1 MTTSGIDTAP
11 FFKSVVGPFGRFM
24 KTLRVAL
31 TGGRGRV
38 APFVAAHLCSSQA
51 EVVTFSRKAG
61 DGFQCTSLL
70 TEPGALASF
79 DVVLHLGWSTVPLTS
94 EEMPG
99 VEGITD
105 LPLLQE
111 LLDSCASIRRPP
123 LLVFFSSAAVYG
135 NTSAAAVEE
144 TPCQP
149 VGHYARAKLQA
160 EDLIRSACSRHDTL
174 RCCALRISNL
184 FGSAMQST
192 KPQGLI
198 SRVCRAIHENTPISI
213 WGDGGNTK
221 DYLFLDDFLDAL
233 EIVIDRGLTGTF
245 NVASERSLSVQEI
258 VSLVESFAD
267 KKLKVVHCPAFP
279 WDVEESRISAQKL
292 RAATGW
298 RARSDIAEAIQQ
310 VIEAELKCV

>member
-1 MTTSGIDTAP
+1 M
-11 FFKSVVGPFGRFM
+11 KS
-24 KTLRVAL
+24 LRIAL
-31 TGGRGRV
+31 TGGRGRL
-38 APFVAAHLCSSQA
+38 APFVAEHMCSSQT

-70 TEPGALASF
+70 TKPEALADF

-111 LLDSCASIRRPP
+111 LLDSCLSIRRPP

-135 NTSAAAVEE
+135 NTATPAVEE

-160 EDLIRSACSRHDTL
+160 EDLIRSACRHHESL

-192 KPQGLI
+192 KPQGFV
-198 SRVCRAIHENTPISI
+198 SRVCRAIHENTPVSI

-221 DYLFLDDFLDAL
+221 DYLFLDDFLHAL
-233 EIVIDRGLTGTF
+233 EIIVDRGLTGTF
-245 NVASERSLSVQEI
+245 NVASEQSLSVQEI
-258 VSLVESFAD
+258 VSLVESFTG
-267 KKLKVVHCPAFP
+267 KKLQVVHCPAFE

-292 RAATGW
+292 RAVTGW
-298 RARSDIAEAIQQ
+298 RAQSDLAEAIQQ

>member
-1 MTTSGIDTAP
+1 M
-11 FFKSVVGPFGRFM
+11 
-24 KTLRVAL
+24 
-31 TGGRGRV
+31 

-51 EVVTFSRKAG
+51 EVVTFSRNAG
-61 DGFQCTSLL
+61 NGFQSTSLL
-70 TEPGALASF
+70 TQPVTLASF

-111 LLDSCASIRRPP
+111 LLDGCVSARRPP

-135 NTSAAAVEE
+135 NTLIPAIED
-144 TPCQP
+144 TLCQP

-160 EDLIRSACSRHDTL
+160 EDLIRSACTRYDTL
-174 RCCALRISNL
+174 RCCALRISNV
-184 FGSAMQST
+184 FGSAIKST
-192 KPQGLI
+192 RPQGII
-198 SRVCRAIHENTPISI
+198 SRVCRAIHEDAPISI

-221 DYLFLDDFLDAL
+221 DYLFVEDFLDAL
-233 EIVIDRGLTGTF
+233 QIVIHQGLTGTF
-245 NVASERSLSVQEI
+245 NVASEQSLSVHQI
-258 VSLVESFAD
+258 VSLVESFAG
-267 KKLKVVHCPAFP
+267 KKLRVVHCPAFP

-292 RAATGW
+292 RATTGW
-298 RARSDIAEAIQQ
+298 RARYDLAEAIQQ